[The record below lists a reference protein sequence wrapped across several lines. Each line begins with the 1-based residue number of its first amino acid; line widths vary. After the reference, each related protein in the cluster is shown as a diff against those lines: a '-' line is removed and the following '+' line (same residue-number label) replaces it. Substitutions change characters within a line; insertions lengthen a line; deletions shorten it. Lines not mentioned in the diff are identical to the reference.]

1 LSFGPLPILG
11 PIKNVYATFDWGK
24 VTFRISKIITTVDW
38 CNKSSELHIFCV
50 KFEWFQ
56 GFCILKKRTTKVI
69 CSSKKFVWRPFDQE
83 SKEKEAEL
91 GQTDFERSVVD
102 VAVVVDAVVDVDVED
117 GIVVVVDVGLKLIRI
132 GCNDQILL

>member
-1 LSFGPLPILG
+1 M
-11 PIKNVYATFDWGK
+11 
-24 VTFRISKIITTVDW
+24 
-38 CNKSSELHIFCV
+38 
-50 KFEWFQ
+50 
-56 GFCILKKRTTKVI
+56 I